1 MNDTTGT
8 TIWIDRETK
17 NELQKIADEHGRTLV
32 GQLRWLIRRELPEID
47 DADDVEPA
55 ADQQKPAD

>member
-47 DADDVEPA
+47 DADVEPA